1 MYASF
6 EIEMDREI
14 EVARHGNFLVLLLVG
29 LLSALFVGSLGGSL
43 GGFLCGSLSLSDPLR
58 RARE

>member
-6 EIEMDREI
+6 GIQIDREI

-29 LLSALFVGSLGGSL
+29 LLSGVFVGGGSL
-43 GGFLCGSLSLSDPLR
+43 RGFLCGPHSLSDPLKTKR
-58 RARE
+58 K